1 MSESDGHENAAQPAA
16 GVGRNIESL
25 APSGGSFSK
34 YRQEVERAWNHNSA
48 YWDEYMGE
56 GNDFFK
62 ELCWPAIEKL
72 LTVRPGQEVL
82 DIACGNGLTSRRLG
96 RLGAKVVAFDVAEKM
111 IEAARERTSPADGD
125 IQYLVLDAGDGHRLQ
140 AFGGE
145 RFSSALCNMALFDM
159 AEIEPLFRSL
169 AELLMPRGCF
179 LFSMMHPCF
188 NQAHATRFGEIEDRD
203 GELITTYGVR
213 VSGYMTPT
221 MRRGLALQGQPTPH
235 PYFHRPLHLLL
246 NAGLQAGFVLNGIEE
261 RAFLATH
268 PPGSHDLSWGP
279 NLSEIPPVIVFRM
292 QRP

>member
-1 MSESDGHENAAQPAA
+1 VN
-16 GVGRNIESL
+16 V
-25 APSGGSFSK
+25 
-34 YRQEVERAWNHNSA
+34 
-48 YWDEYMGE
+48 
-56 GNDFFK
+56 
-62 ELCWPAIEKL
+62 LCWPVTEKL
-72 LTVRPGQEVL
+72 LAVEPGQSVL

-96 RLGAKVVAFDVAEKM
+96 RLGARVVAFDVAEGM
-111 IEAARERTSPADGD
+111 ISRARSRTSAADGK
-125 IQYLVLDAGDGHRLQ
+125 IEYHVLDAGDEQGLRALGQ
-140 AFGGE
+140 AGFD
-145 RFSSALCNMALFDM
+145 SALCNMALFDM

-179 LFSMMHPCF
+179 LFSLMHPCF
-188 NQAHATRFGEIEDRD
+188 NQAHATRFGEIEDLD